1 MKKMQPITEAKLL
14 EYRNDICVFL
24 EEQFYLESG
33 KLIKL
38 EPIQKKILNDIFQT
52 KDKNGLRIFNDAL
65 IGMIKKSGKSSLAS
79 GVACYML
86 LCDPIFDEPNEI
98 YSIASDK
105 DQASIIWEKTKKAI
119 ERNPILL
126 NSVRIYRDSIVVPS
140 TGNIYKVLSS
150 DTFSAHGLNP
160 HCVIGDEIWSQ
171 KNRDLMDALQFS
183 PTRKQPLRFI
193 VTYAGTN
200 TVTPLYE
207 LYEKGL
213 NKENPKMYF
222 HWSNIPEVSWITPE
236 FIEEKRR
243 ELPPAVFQRFWENK
257 WTAGENSFF
266 TREDVMQCRDEFL
279 KPKFKGE
286 DNNEYFYGC
295 DLGLVKDRTV
305 SVILH
310 QDKASGIVIVDDIK
324 TWSGSKND
332 PVKIADIE
340 EDMLIASKN
349 FPKLHIVVDPWNLKG
364 TIERLKRYCKIEEFT
379 FSSSN
384 VEKLSR
390 NLYYF
395 IHNGLVK
402 FFPHKQ
408 LERELLSLNLEQ
420 KSYGYRFDHPS
431 SQYSDHA
438 MALSVALMQIAGV
451 RKADAGFVITGAPTL
466 EKFQEQ
472 LEAEKLSGPTI
483 IEIKEENK
491 QESINPKSDFPTLRE
506 LEEWRKA
513 RQL

>member
-1 MKKMQPITEAKLL
+1 MQPITTEKLI
-14 EYRNDICVFL
+14 EYQNDICVFL
-24 EEQFYLESG
+24 EEQYFLENG
-33 KLIKL
+33 KNIKL
-38 EPIQKKILNDIFQT
+38 EPIQRKILTEIFQT
-52 KDKNGLRIFNDAL
+52 RDVNGFRIYNDAL

-79 GVACYML
+79 GVALYML
-86 LCDPIFDEPNEI
+86 FCDPIFDEPNEI

-105 DQASIIWEKTKKAI
+105 DQASIIWSKTKKAI

-126 NSVRIYRDSIVVPS
+126 DSVKIYRDSIIVPS

-150 DTFSAHGLNP
+150 DSFSAHGLDP
-160 HCVIGDEIWSQ
+160 ACVIGDEIWSQ
-171 KNRDLMDALQFS
+171 KNRDLLDALQFS

-213 NKENPKMYF
+213 NKENPKMFF
-222 HWSNIPEVSWITPE
+222 HWSHKPEVSWITKE
-236 FIEEKRR
+236 FIEERRR

-257 WTAGENSFF
+257 WSAGENSFF

-286 DNNEYFYGC
+286 DGNEYFYGC

-310 QDKASGIVIVDDIK
+310 QDNESGIVIMDDIK
-324 TWSGSKND
+324 TWSGNKND

-340 EDMLIASKN
+340 EDMLIATKN

-364 TIERLKRYCKIEEFT
+364 TIERLKHYCKIEEFT

-402 FFPHKQ
+402 FFPHKL

-438 MALSVALMQIAGV
+438 MALSVALMQISGA
-451 RKADAGFVITGAPTL
+451 RRPDAGFIITDAPSID
-466 EKFQEQ
+466 KFQEQ
-472 LEAEKLSGPTI
+472 VQAEKFMLGGPRI
-483 IEIKEENK
+483 IEVSEVKRP
-491 QESINPKSDFPTLRE
+491 ESINSKQNFPTLKE
-506 LEEWRKA
+506 LEAWRKS
-513 RQL
+513 QQI